1 MLNLLDYIN
10 SLTVADSRSGQ
21 NRLVKAK
28 SLVVGYAQVQG
39 GVGGN
44 SSSYKAGEIIGI
56 VQDTAT
62 VSVKATNGVI
72 VKVAYTKITLQEP
85 YYTTGNDLVS
95 YLWFPTSQIDF
106 EDEFEK
112 ETIPVTTDN
121 KALKAVYSDA
131 PKGIYIR
138 ETPSTLAN
146 KVKVV
151 AYGDV
156 VGYTDGQEKKYLT
169 YTFWKIYD
177 QKGRAIGWCAKGSGY
192 STTQR
197 PQAKALPK
205 YDSKGETT
213 EETSGVTAAQDPQAG
228 NSDSS
233 GVSAVTIILWVV
245 GVLGLGYLG
254 VKLLFKNNKNGN

>member
-1 MLNLLDYIN
+1 MQNLLDYIN
-10 SLTVADSRSGQ
+10 SLTVADSRTGQ

-28 SLVVGYAQVQG
+28 SLVTGYAKVQG

-44 SSSYKAGEIIGI
+44 SSSYKAAEIIGI

-62 VSVKATNGVI
+62 VSVKATNGIV
-72 VKVAYTKITLQEP
+72 VKVAYTKVMLQEP

-95 YLWFPTSQIDF
+95 YLWFPTAQIDF
-106 EDEFEK
+106 ADEDTK

-131 PKGIYIR
+131 PSGIKLR
-138 ETPSTLAN
+138 GTPSTL
-146 KVKVV
+146 VKEIKIV
-151 AYGDV
+151 AYGDI

-177 QKGRAIGWCAKGSGY
+177 QKGKAIGWCAKGSGY
-192 STTQR
+192 STTTK

-205 YDSKGETT
+205 YDSKGETKESAT
-213 EETSGVTAAQDPQAG
+213 DVTAGQDPQAG
-228 NSDSS
+228 NSNS
-233 GVSAVTIILWVV
+233 GISALTIILWVV
-245 GVLGLGYLG
+245 GILGVGYLG
-254 VKLLFKNNKNGN
+254 VKLLFKNSKNGN